1 MDKTRLVEKPYR
13 DKTKKD
19 KKEITLNTKNIK
31 NKIIN
36 LKKTEE
42 EYENSNN
49 RIQET
54 KKTTKLQKNN
64 MS

>member
-19 KKEITLNTKNIK
+19 KKEITLITKNIK

-36 LKKTEE
+36 LKKLKRNMKILTI
-42 EYENSNN
+42 EYKKQKRQQNY
-49 RIQET
+49 
-54 KKTTKLQKNN
+54 KKTI
-64 MS
+64 